1 LAARL
6 ALTSELQEEI
16 LTNVCRH
23 GDADLKT
30 LMNDVNRD
38 RITIWQSLRLLV
50 GGFYVRKLKIGPGKK
65 SKLYFYPT
73 EKGVCYAL
81 AFLDLDV
88 NEVNE
93 KLVEGNRLREF
104 IDLVKHMRNR
114 EGARVLLKNLAQM
127 SIIDNSFVKG
137 NLPNAIDNL
146 FIKSV
151 MVTAYD
157 MTIPFNI
164 TIPYDMTIPYL
175 VMSIFN
181 KKSIPDSR
189 KNSYKLAST

>member
-1 LAARL
+1 MVAGL

-23 GDADLKT
+23 GHADLKT
-30 LMNDVNRD
+30 LMNDVKRD
-38 RITIWQSLRLLV
+38 RITIWQSLKLLV
-50 GGFYVRKLKIGPGKK
+50 GGFYVRKHKIGPGQK
-65 SKLYFYPT
+65 SMLHFYPT

-81 AFLDLDV
+81 GFLDLNV

-93 KLVEGNRLREF
+93 KIVDGNRLQEF
-104 IDLVKHMRNR
+104 IDLAKHVRNR
-114 EGARVLLKNLAQM
+114 EGARILLKNLAQM

-137 NLPNAIDNL
+137 NLPDAIDNL
-146 FIKSV
+146 YIKSV
-151 MVTAYD
+151 MVSAYD

-181 KKSIPDSR
+181 KKSLPNSR
-189 KNSYKLAST
+189 KNSYKLASI